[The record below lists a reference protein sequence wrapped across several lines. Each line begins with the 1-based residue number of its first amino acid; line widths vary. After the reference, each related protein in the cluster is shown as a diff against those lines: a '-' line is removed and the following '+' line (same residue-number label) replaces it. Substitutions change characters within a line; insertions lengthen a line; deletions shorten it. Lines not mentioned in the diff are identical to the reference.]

1 MFISSIVLLSNNIL
15 KTFVLNNLYLVIL
28 YLAGSLFFII
38 ADKNAEINDNK
49 KECLYNENQN

>member
-38 ADKNAEINDNK
+38 ADKIAEINDNK

>member
-38 ADKNAEINDNK
+38 ANKIAEINDNK
-49 KECLYNENQN
+49 KE

>member
-15 KTFVLNNLYLVIL
+15 KTFVLNNLYLS
-28 YLAGSLFFII
+28 GSLFFII